1 MLPCHSCYIYGTWK
15 SREEE
20 RLKVIIWREAEGGVE
35 PQTQS
40 WGVGGGGGNFFG
52 KLGNFW

>member
-15 SREEE
+15 SKEEE

-40 WGVGGGGGNFFG
+40 WGVGGGGIFFG